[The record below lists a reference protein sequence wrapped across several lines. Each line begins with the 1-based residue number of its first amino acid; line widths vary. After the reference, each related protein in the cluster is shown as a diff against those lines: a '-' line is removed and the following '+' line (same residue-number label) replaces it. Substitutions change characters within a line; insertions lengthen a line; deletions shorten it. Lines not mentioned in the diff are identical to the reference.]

1 MLQFVAVGH
10 ARSSPHASLSQS
22 PPIVQAQN
30 MMSTSSF
37 ISLDVLAVRWHWHCL
52 LLQHRSIPWQ
62 SRPCGCLR
70 VYVSMLWQLLS
81 SLSPV
86 PPPQLFLGAQE
97 DFAFQR
103 YVACTAGLVH
113 SQHNN
118 QMHRLRTCFRLPV
131 IASKQCDAAAVLGG
145 QLVETVVEEEWWK
158 YVQQL
163 QDLPHVRVD

>member
-1 MLQFVAVGH
+1 MRVFKIDAASKAGTLLQFVAVGH

-86 PPPQLFLGAQE
+86 PPPNSFLAHKKILLSALRGL
-97 DFAFQR
+97 
-103 YVACTAGLVH
+103 YSWACTQPAQQPNAQAAH
-113 SQHNN
+113 
-118 QMHRLRTCFRLPV
+118 MLPT
-131 IASKQCDAAAVLGG
+131 SCDRI
-145 QLVETVVEEEWWK
+145 QTV
-158 YVQQL
+158 
-163 QDLPHVRVD
+163 